1 MKSYNK
7 SISKFH
13 LDERTALVTGST
25 RGIGWEIAKG
35 MAEAGASVYING
47 RVKDVLNSRCQ
58 ELCDLGYDAKP
69 ALFDATDF
77 VAVERFLSSIAPP
90 IYILVNN
97 AAIRLRKPL
106 SEIAPKAFSE
116 VVEAN
121 LNSVYAISRSFS
133 SRLDKKDIRGSLK
146 TSHPSPV
153 HEQDQVIRRIQL
165 QKVDWKL

>member
-1 MKSYNK
+1 MNGE
-7 SISKFH
+7 INNMVNF
-13 LDERTALVTGST
+13 LLNERVALITGST
-25 RGIGWEIAKG
+25 RGIGWELEKG

-47 RVKDVLNSRCQ
+47 RVKDVLDSRCQ